1 MRQGGDPRLP
11 LELALIKVT
20 RPGSDL
26 SHESLAYRVEQ
37 LEQRGFNPQPPSR
50 SPGTHEGATPVAPEP
65 PPPASEPPSVELAQV
80 KEAWQRSILPAVEQR
95 SIPAASVFKEA
106 RPSNLSDDV
115 LELQFP
121 PEADFHRKMAEE
133 PKNATLLKEALYEVT
148 GRQLAVAF
156 AIGEREEVEEDEPT
170 GEEDIVELVKQ
181 TFDAR
186 EIEE

>member
-20 RPGSDL
+20 RPAGDL
-26 SHESLAYRVEQ
+26 SRESLAYRIEQ
-37 LEQRGFNPQPPSR
+37 LEQRGHGAPAPPR
-50 SPGTHEGATPVAPEP
+50 EEATPAAPQP
-65 PPPASEPPSVELAQV
+65 PPPASEAPSVELAQV

-95 SIPAASVFKEA
+95 SIPAASVFREA
-106 RPSNLSDDV
+106 RPGGLADDV
-115 LELQFP
+115 LQLEFP

-133 PKNATLLKEALYEVT
+133 QYATLLTDALYEVT
-148 GRQLAVAF
+148 GRRLAVAF
-156 AIGEREEVEEDEPT
+156 AVGERPEEDVAEEPS